1 MARSTRTANPHL
13 RCSQARISGRTSAVS
28 AAPLGAG
35 RLLLLSPS
43 AGLGGGIE
51 RVMNAVEESWDGP
64 VERVDLLQ
72 AARPRG
78 ASALRSDR
86 PVSRTAIVNFTARV
100 FKSASASRPEV
111 VVCGLLGLLP
121 VASAVALTFRRKL
134 ALLAYGID
142 VWGRIGP
149 LERILI
155 RRCTHL
161 LTISSFTA
169 DVFGARAG
177 VDPRD
182 IEVLALPMA
191 RSIARGA
198 RATPDDHA
206 GRPPVVLTVSRV
218 AKASPS
224 KGHFEIARCFGRV
237 LERRPDA
244 RWVVVG
250 DGDDLP
256 TLRSECRRLRIQDA
270 VTFMGSVSDAEL
282 ITLYRT
288 AAVFALPSFADPD
301 AIPPVGEGFGL
312 VYVEA
317 GAFGLPIIA
326 ATPGGGSA
334 DFVVDGRTGL
344 TVRPHSPDEL
354 ANTILQLL
362 DEADLRTAL
371 GQRARSRAFARHL
384 PVHFCDALRQSLT

>member
-1 MARSTRTANPHL
+1 M
-13 RCSQARISGRTSAVS
+13 S
-28 AAPLGAG
+28 AALATTPGDG

-51 RVMNAVEESWDGP
+51 RVMDAVEESWDGP
-64 VERVDLLQ
+64 IERVDLLQ
-72 AARPRG
+72 PACPRG

-86 PVSRTAIVNFTARV
+86 TVSRTAVVKFTARV
-100 FKSASASRPEV
+100 FKSASTSRPEV

-121 VASAVALTFRRKL
+121 VASAVALTVRSKL
-134 ALLAYGID
+134 ALMAYGID
-142 VWGRIGP
+142 VWGRIGR
-149 LERILI
+149 LERFLI

-182 IEVLALPMA
+182 IDVLALPMA
-191 RSIARGA
+191 RSIAHGA
-198 RATPDDHA
+198 RAAVDDHA

-218 AKASPS
+218 AKSSPS
-224 KGHFEIARCFGRV
+224 KGHFEIARCFGSV

-244 RWVVVG
+244 RWIVVG

-256 TLRSECRRLRIQDA
+256 TLRAECQRLSIQDA
-270 VTFMGSVSDAEL
+270 VTLTGSISDAEL

-288 AAVFALPSFADPD
+288 AAVFALPSLADPD
-301 AIPPVGEGFGL
+301 ATPPVGEGFGL

-334 DFVVDGRTGL
+334 DFVVDGETGL
-344 TVRPHSPDEL
+344 TVRRHSRDEL
-354 ANTILQLL
+354 ANTILRLL
-362 DEADLRTAL
+362 DEPDLRSAL
-371 GQRARSRAFARHL
+371 GQQARSRAFARHL
-384 PVHFCDALRQSLT
+384 PAHFRDALHQSLT